1 VESTQKAGPGVK
13 NANIVVLTL
22 EMMFLSIMQ
31 LSAPCSMALFQA
43 EGLAMLMDP
52 DLTWQGKSHSFLRGN
67 TGYNV

>member
-1 VESTQKAGPGVK
+1 VESTQKARPGVK

-31 LSAPCSMALFQA
+31 LSAPCPMALFQA

-52 DLTWQGKSHSFLRGN
+52 ELTWQGKSHFLAGKYRIHL
-67 TGYNV
+67 